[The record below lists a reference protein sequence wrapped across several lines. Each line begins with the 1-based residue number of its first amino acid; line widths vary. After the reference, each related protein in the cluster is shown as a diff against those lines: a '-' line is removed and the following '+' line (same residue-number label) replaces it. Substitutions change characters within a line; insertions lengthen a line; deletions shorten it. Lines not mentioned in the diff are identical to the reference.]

1 MNLSAIHWVR
11 TLVGGS
17 LLLAWLPVI
26 TRPRGPWWPS
36 VVIGAV
42 LLLVLALYK
51 RRARTNALRRPRATT
66 QRDGLRRACY
76 WACRAEGIDPR
87 KPSRLPLLFAL
98 DATLGIAG
106 GYVYALDCGLLG
118 ADRGTTHCAG
128 DLSSG
133 CGGSSGD
140 SGCGRD
146 ERRQAPMHDKAR
158 RLVGGARGE

>member
-1 MNLSAIHWVR
+1 VVA
-11 TLVGGS
+11 VGPDQCG
-17 LLLAWLPVI
+17 AVV
-26 TRPRGPWWPS
+26 RPRPLPPP
-36 VVIGAV
+36 
-42 LLLVLALYK
+42 
-51 RRARTNALRRPRATT
+51 RPHERTTSTARATT
-66 QRDGLRRACY
+66 QRDGLRRAWY

-146 ERRQAPMHDKAR
+146 ERRQAPLHDKAR
-158 RLVGGARGE
+158 RLVGGARGGVATLLPRWRHLG